1 MPNLGKNIVSGKT
14 KRLLGLVLFLLA
26 GAVLHPAEDTPY
38 VWRDVARIIAVG
50 DVHGDYENFVSILR
64 GVGLVGESLAWTGGA
79 THLVQTGDVMDRGP
93 EARKI
98 FDLLMRLEKEAPAA
112 GGMVH
117 VLLGNHEEMNIA
129 GIALDYP
136 DYVTVDQF
144 LSFLPDDYRTAK
156 DKEYLAGLAPEERA
170 RAEANGLDISY
181 DRAYRAYWQN
191 LVRRN
196 DEARSAYVRGFN
208 EIYGKWLLQKNAV
221 IMIDD
226 IIFVHGGISQ
236 KYSEMNLGEI
246 NSTLRQELAF
256 FQGRQRHPQSMGRP
270 FRPKIVYDSDGPLWF
285 RGLATSSEAASR
297 REVDR
302 ILSNLGAKAIVI
314 GHTFTAAGGG
324 SPIVAG
330 VSQIS
335 RFDGR
340 IFVIDTG
347 ISHAYGGVPS
357 ALLID
362 SGRFS
367 LWEPE
372 GLAAPLK
379 QAEVL
384 EPKAPPLSDDIELF
398 LRTAAVADVRK
409 TALAGRTEPWK
420 VSLEKGGVV
429 RQALFKYIDR
439 RRPEPLPDSFRYE
452 LAAYAISKDLDLTLV
467 PPVVERTIEDVPGSL
482 QAFIE
487 GTITEA
493 DRQERRIELP
503 DAAAFD
509 SAMAD
514 LRVFV
519 NLVFD
524 PCRNDRDTLIR
535 PKTGQV
541 YRVDFAQAFDISHGL
556 VPGCDIVRCS
566 RHLFLKLLTWDDKRA
581 AARLG
586 PYLNPDE
593 INAVNAR
600 CKLII
605 RTIRRD
611 IRQKG
616 EGAVLF

>member
-1 MPNLGKNIVSGKT
+1 MREKT
-14 KRLLGLVLFLLA
+14 NPFLGLVVFLLA
-26 GAVLHPAEDTPY
+26 AAALTPLDNTPY
-38 VWRDVARIIAVG
+38 AWRDVERIVAVG
-50 DVHGDYENFVSILR
+50 DLHGDYENFVSILR
-64 GVGLVGESLAWTGGA
+64 GVGLVGEDLAWTGGA
-79 THLVQTGDVMDRGP
+79 THLVQTGDILDRGS
-93 EARKI
+93 EARRI
-98 FDLLMRLEKEAPAA
+98 FDLLMRLENEAPAA

-144 LSFLPDDYRTAK
+144 VSFLPGDYRSAK
-156 DKEYLAGLAPEERA
+156 DKEYLAGLPPEARA
-170 RAEANGLDISY
+170 RAEANGLDLSY
-181 DRAYRAYWQN
+181 DSAYRAYWQN
-191 LVRRN
+191 LLRKSN
-196 DEARSAYVRGFN
+196 EARSAYVRGFN
-208 EIYGKWLLQKNAV
+208 ETYGKWLLQKNAV
-221 IMIDD
+221 IVIDG
-226 IIFVHGGISQ
+226 IVFVHGGISV
-236 KYSEMNLGEI
+236 KYSEMNLGEL

-256 FQGRQRHPQSMGRP
+256 FQGRQRHPQSISRP
-270 FRPKIVYDSDGPLWF
+270 FRPKIVYDAEGPLWF
-285 RGLATSSEAASR
+285 RGLATNSEAASR

-314 GHTFTAAGGG
+314 GHTFTSAGGG
-324 SPIVAG
+324 SPIVTG
-330 VSQIS
+330 ISQIS

-347 ISHAYGGVPS
+347 ISHAYGGIPS

-362 SGRFS
+362 KGRFS

-372 GLAAPLK
+372 GPAAPLK
-379 QAEVL
+379 PAEVL
-384 EPKAPPLSDDIELF
+384 EPKPPPLSDDVELF
-398 LRTAAVADVRK
+398 LRTAAVVDVRK

-439 RRPEPLPDSFRYE
+439 RRPEPLPDSYRYE
-452 LAAYAISKDLDLTLV
+452 LAAYALSKDLELGFV
-467 PPVVERTIEDVPGSL
+467 PPVVERPVEDIPGSL
-482 QAFIE
+482 QAFVD

-503 DAAAFD
+503 DMKAFD
-509 SAMAD
+509 NAMAD

-519 NLVFD
+519 NLAYD
-524 PCRNDRDTLIR
+524 TCRNDRDTLIR

-541 YRVDFAQAFDISHGL
+541 FRVDFAQAFDTKEGF
-556 VPGCDIVRCS
+556 VAGCDIVRCS
-566 RHLFLKLLTWDDKRA
+566 RHLFLKLLAWDDKRA
-581 AARLG
+581 AVRLG
-586 PYLNPDE
+586 PYLNKEE
-593 INAVNAR
+593 IRALNAR
-600 CKLII
+600 RRLII